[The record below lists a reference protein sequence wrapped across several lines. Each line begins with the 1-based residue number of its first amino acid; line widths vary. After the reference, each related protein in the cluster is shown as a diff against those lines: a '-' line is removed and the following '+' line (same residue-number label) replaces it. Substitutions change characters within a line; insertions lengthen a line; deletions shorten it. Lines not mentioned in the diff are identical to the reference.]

1 MKNLEN
7 KSWLIIFSLFLIV
20 FLESNNSV
28 LSQNLNLSSDQNNE
42 PTDLTNFNSNNN
54 IKETKKIIQL
64 KVMT

>member
-54 IKETKKIIQL
+54 IKETL
-64 KVMT
+64 KNN